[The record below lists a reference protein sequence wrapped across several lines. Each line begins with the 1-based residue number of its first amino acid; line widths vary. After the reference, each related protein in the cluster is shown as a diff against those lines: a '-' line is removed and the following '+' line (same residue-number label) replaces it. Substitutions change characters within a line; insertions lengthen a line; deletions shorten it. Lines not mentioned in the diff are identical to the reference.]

1 MSTLGEPTGNENPP
15 VTSLKR
21 GDTKERIDGI
31 LQHFDVLPSKF
42 DRFLFKYI
50 YVLLIGYFFLFELIL
65 IPLFLLGNIS
75 FQIGDFLLGSGLN
88 VLILVTFISVLWR
101 FNVWRLRTPK
111 TLYDFIEKKRIYVP
125 DGDANTLY
133 LRFLENYRDALA
145 SPKRYF
151 LSSFLMILVVIYYA
165 PGLVQDISI
174 APPFGHPNALVTLL
188 VVVRDLL
195 STLVFLAGMYCIGI
209 VVWEMY
215 ISGWYIRKLV
225 RVFKLRIQ
233 PFHTDKCGGLKVL
246 GNFCFSLV
254 SPMLIGSGLL
264 IGYILLLLFSDRGNV
279 VGLALTVGFAL
290 LVLLLYALPASI
302 FAFMLPLRDIHTK
315 MVSEG
320 ETDEETYIARIEA
333 LRQEIQ
339 LLLDANKV
347 EEAKVVQEKKA
358 VVETLHTPYPTWPF
372 SFRSKIFSTVL
383 GTSGSILIGVITA
396 ALQEH
401 FLPAILTLLFHTP

>member
-1 MSTLGEPTGNENPP
+1 
-15 VTSLKR
+15 
-21 GDTKERIDGI
+21 
-31 LQHFDVLPSKF
+31 
-42 DRFLFKYI
+42 
-50 YVLLIGYFFLFELIL
+50 
-65 IPLFLLGNIS
+65 
-75 FQIGDFLLGSGLN
+75 
-88 VLILVTFISVLWR
+88 LVTFISVLWR

-233 PFHTDKCGGLKVL
+233 PFHTDQCGGLKVL
-246 GNFCFSLV
+246 GNFCFGLV